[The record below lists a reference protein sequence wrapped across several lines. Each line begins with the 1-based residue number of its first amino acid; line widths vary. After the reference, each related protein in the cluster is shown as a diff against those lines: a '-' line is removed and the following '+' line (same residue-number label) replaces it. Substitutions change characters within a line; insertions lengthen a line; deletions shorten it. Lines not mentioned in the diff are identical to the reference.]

1 MARITQTEL
10 LSGLTDI
17 VGERRISTRRADKI
31 AYSADFWPRAQI
43 WKMAG
48 DIERYP
54 PDCVVWPETHDEVA
68 KILAFCD
75 EHLVPVVPYG
85 AGSGVCGGTVPIHGG
100 VVLDL
105 KRLRTVGPVDAESMT
120 VRVDAGVNGQ
130 HLEDELNARGF
141 TLGHFPSSIMCS
153 TVGGW
158 LAARS
163 GGQFSSRYGKI
174 EDMVLGMTVALAGG
188 LVVSTRDRLP
198 GSPDWTQILVG
209 SEGTLGVILDAEL
222 KVRRLPTA
230 RRFRAFRFRNLKD
243 ALRGMR
249 AVMQAGLT
257 PIVLRLYDPFD
268 SLIALGKEDED
279 PGSREEGP
287 VGALRGVLSR
297 AFKRP
302 VARLSEAAAP
312 LAHAAKRAAL
322 RGGLAYPSLTNR
334 IANAAPS
341 PCLLIV
347 AFEGAFGGVD
357 ASGSG
362 APEPVETGELAT
374 RAAQASQEVQ
384 QDLQRAIDIL
394 AREGG
399 VDSGSR
405 LGEAWLEKRY
415 AVGFKQTKMMNLGAW
430 VDTMEVATT
439 WDRLEA
445 LYDNVRRAVTP
456 NAFIMAHFSHAY
468 REGCSIYFTMAGH
481 KKDPLRAEQHYERT
495 WELAM
500 DAVIASGATV
510 SHHHGIGLH
519 KMAAMTREHGAML
532 KTWHAIKGALD
543 PHGIMNPGKLFPG
556 ELVESQREGP
566 EMDLTIGGG
575 P

>member
-1 MARITQTEL
+1 MARLSQSEL
-10 LSGLTDI
+10 IHGLSEI
-17 VGERRISTRRADKI
+17 VGPDHISTGRADKI

-43 WKMAG
+43 WKMSG

-54 PDCVVWPETHDEVA
+54 PDCIVWPEDADEVA
-68 KILAFCD
+68 AILRFCD
-75 EHLVPVVPYG
+75 EHLIPVVPYG

-100 VVLDL
+100 VVVDV
-105 KRLRTVGPVDAESMT
+105 KRMRRIRSVDPHSMT
-120 VRVDAGVNGQ
+120 IVVEAGMNGQ
-130 HLEDELNARGF
+130 HLEDELNARGY

-174 EDMVLGMTVALAGG
+174 EDMVCGMRVALPGG
-188 LVVSTRDRLP
+188 QILSTDDRFP
-198 GSPDWTQILVG
+198 GAPDWTQLIVG
-209 SEGTLGVILDAEL
+209 SEGTLGIILDAEL
-222 KVRRLPTA
+222 KVRPMPNA
-230 RRFRAFRFRNLKD
+230 RRFRAFRFRSLKD
-243 ALRGMR
+243 GLRGMR
-249 AVMQAGLT
+249 AVMQAGLL

-268 SLIALGKEDED
+268 SLIALGKEEED
-279 PGSREEGP
+279 PGAREEGP
-287 VGALRGVLSR
+287 VGALRSMLSR
-297 AFKRP
+297 TFKKP
-302 VARLSEAAAP
+302 TARLTAALSP
-312 LAHAAKRAAL
+312 LTHAAKRAAMM
-322 RGGLAYPSLTNR
+322 GGLAVPALTNR

-347 AFEGAFGGVD
+347 GMEGVTHDGTD
-357 ASGSG
+357 SEIQSD
-362 APEPVETGELAT
+362 LA
-374 RAAQASQEVQ
+374 
-384 QDLQRAIDIL
+384 RAIEL
-394 AREGG
+394 LTREGG
-399 VDSGSR
+399 IDSGSR

-439 WDRLEA
+439 WDRLEG

-481 KKDPLRAEQHYERT
+481 KKDHLRAEQHYERT

-500 DAVIASGATV
+500 DSVIASGGTI
-510 SHHHGIGLH
+510 SHHHGVGLH

-532 KTWHAIKGALD
+532 KCWHAIKKTLD
-543 PHGIMNPGKLFPG
+543 PHGIMNPGKLFPS
-556 ELVESQREGP
+556 ETVDSDPEP
-566 EMDLTIGGG
+566 AEMDLRRRA

>member
-54 PDCVVWPETHDEVA
+54 PDCVVWPESHDEVA

-105 KRLRTVGPVDAESMT
+105 KRLRTVHPIDAESMT

-174 EDMVLGMTVALAGG
+174 EDMVLGLTVALPGG

-222 KVRRLPTA
+222 KVRRMPTA

-297 AFKRP
+297 ALKRP
-302 VARLSEAAAP
+302 AAKLSEAVAP

-347 AFEGAFGGVD
+347 AFEGSFGGPSSPGGPD
-357 ASGSG
+357 TNESL
-362 APEPVETGELAT
+362 ELAA
-374 RAAQASQEVQ
+374 REVQ

-394 AREGG
+394 SREGG

-481 KKDPLRAEQHYERT
+481 KKDTLRAEQHYERT

-556 ELVESQREGP
+556 ELVEAEREGP
-566 EMDLTIGGG
+566 EMDLTISGG

>member
-10 LSGLTDI
+10 LFGLTDI

-48 DIERYP
+48 DVERYP

-68 KILAFCD
+68 AILRFCH

-100 VVLDL
+100 VVVDV
-105 KRLRTVGPVDAESMT
+105 KRLRHLGEIDAESMS
-120 VRVDAGVNGQ
+120 VVVGAGMNGQ

-163 GGQFSSRYGKI
+163 GGQFSSKYGKI
-174 EDMVLGMTVALAGG
+174 EDMVLGMTVALPGG
-188 LVVSTRDRLP
+188 AVLSTRDRFP
-198 GSPDWTQILVG
+198 GSPDWNQILVG
-209 SEGTLGVILDAEL
+209 SEGTLGIILDAEL

-249 AVMQAGLT
+249 SVMQAGLS

-268 SLIALGKEDED
+268 SLIAMGKEDED
-279 PGSREEGP
+279 PGAREEGP
-287 VGALRGVLSR
+287 VGALRSMFSR
-297 AFKRP
+297 AFKKP
-302 VARLSEAAAP
+302 AERLSDAMAP
-312 LAHAAKRAAL
+312 LAHAAKRAAM
-322 RGGLAYPSLTNR
+322 RGGLAYPAITNR

-347 AFEGAFGGVD
+347 AFEGGLK
-357 ASGSG
+357 
-362 APEPVETGELAT
+362 GESDE
-374 RAAQASQEVQ
+374 AQAASMTEVH

-399 VDSGSR
+399 IDSGAR

-481 KKDPLRAEQHYERT
+481 RKDALRAEQHYERT

-500 DAVIASGATV
+500 DAVLASGATI

-519 KMAAMTREHGAML
+519 KMGAMTREHGAML

-556 ELVESQREGP
+556 EVVEERDGP
-566 EMDLTIGGG
+566 EMDLATRSG

>member
-48 DIERYP
+48 DVERYP

-105 KRLRTVGPVDAESMT
+105 KRLREVSAVDAESMT
-120 VRVDAGVNGQ
+120 VRVGAGVNGQ

-174 EDMVLGMTVALAGG
+174 EDMVLGMTVALPGG
-188 LVVSTRDRLP
+188 LIVSTRDRLP

-222 KVRRLPTA
+222 KVRHMPTA

-249 AVMQAGLT
+249 AVMQAGLC

-297 AFKRP
+297 AFKQP
-302 VARLSEAAAP
+302 AARLSEAVAP

-347 AFEGAFGGVD
+347 AFEGGTPRD
-357 ASGSG
+357 G
-362 APEPVETGELAT
+362 ADPTES
-374 RAAQASQEVQ
+374 AAREVQ

-481 KKDPLRAEQHYERT
+481 KKDTLRAEQHYERT

-500 DAVIASGATV
+500 DAVIASGATI

-556 ELVESQREGP
+556 ELIESEREGP
-566 EMDLTIGGG
+566 EMDLTARGG